1 MWWTKPMVGTLGYV
15 DVCRVCSV
23 LLFLV
28 FSCSFSLIGIWNLF
42 FWISVTR
49 DWEREPFNRSLSSS
63 FIPNS
68 LRTTI
73 HTADHH
79 HSSLIFTAGNQT
91 YLLRHS
97 NLETANHRLNHTESN
112 HNAPYR
118 RNISREDEREGREDE
133 QYHCCKSKQLFQNR
147 ISNHC
152 HFYQKVRWLMIG
164 QTNLKLSIS
173 TFLQHYS

>member
-1 MWWTKPMVGTLGYV
+1 MYV
-15 DVCRVCSV
+15 EYVVFCCFW
-23 LLFLV
+23 FLV
-28 FSCSFSLIGIWNLF
+28 VRFRWWLGSEICFFEFQSLVI
-42 FWISVTR
+42 
-49 DWEREPFNRSLSSS
+49 ERESRSIDPSASS

-73 HTADHH
+73 DTADHH